1 MPEGKDAGEQGPTGP
16 ERRRPLLGSAP
27 RHVTPRRPST
37 ARDARDDPPEERDP
51 LSDRDAPLQRG
62 NIIQTLE
69 RPDEAVDTTF
79 ASIVRDPRHRGVFTL
94 LRERID
100 ERAFP
105 DWTMGFRHP
114 SHEEIG
120 EIDGFASFLQQPA
133 GRDLGDAAGSAYQ
146 LLRLFKENMR

>member
-1 MPEGKDAGEQGPTGP
+1 MLSLTYVSSASEQLDVQRLREMLATIRPKNETLGLTGM
-16 ERRRPLLGSAP
+16 LLYSG
-27 RHVTPRRPST
+27 
-37 ARDARDDPPEERDP
+37 
-51 LSDRDAPLQRG
+51 G

-69 RPDEAVDTTF
+69 GPDEAVDTTF

-120 EIDGFASFLQQPA
+120 EIDGFTSFLQQPA